1 MTRKDLSKL
10 YYLNKEIEMW
20 HTELEKLEARSGYE
34 TAPVSD
40 TPKPFRKQSSPTE
53 QRMLSVARCKTKIDV
68 LMLKAQKAQEET
80 LSFIETIDDPLM
92 RQIVMHRCVHLYGW
106 KKIATLMGGLS
117 SPESLR
123 NSYSQYLKKMFKE
136 H

>member
-20 HTELEKLEARSGYE
+20 HAELEKLEARSGYE
-34 TAPVSD
+34 TSSITDAP
-40 TPKPFRKQSSPTE
+40 KRRGKQTSLTE

-80 LSFIETIDDPLM
+80 LDFIDTIDDPLM
-92 RQIVMHRCVHLYGW
+92 RQIVMYRCVHLHGW
-106 KKIATLMGGLS
+106 KKIATLMGGFS

-123 NSYSQYLKKMFKE
+123 NTYSQYMKKRFG
-136 H
+136 